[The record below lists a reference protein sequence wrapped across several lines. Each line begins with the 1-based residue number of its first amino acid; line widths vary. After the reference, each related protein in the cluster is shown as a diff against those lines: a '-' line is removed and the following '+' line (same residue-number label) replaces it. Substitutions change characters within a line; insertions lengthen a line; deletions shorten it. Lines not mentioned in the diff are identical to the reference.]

1 METKQ
6 YIAYQDEKGN
16 PVYKE
21 VMEEELRVLTN
32 TTNWHDDTRG
42 IRLVLT
48 EEVKARLIMLS
59 RENDILGTQ
68 PEAAGLLDY
77 IRTIQAPTH
86 VEGTTTYIYLEEL
99 YPEHETVLVKYG
111 VIIERK

>member
-1 METKQ
+1 MVKVVG
-6 YIAYQDEKGN
+6 YINNERVKYEVDATQQQDIY
-16 PVYKE
+16 P
-21 VMEEELRVLTN
+21 
-32 TTNWHDDTRG
+32 NWHDDSRG

-48 EEVKARLIMLS
+48 EEAKARLIMLS

-86 VEGTTTYIYLEEL
+86 VDGTTTYIYLEEL
-99 YPEHETVLVKYG
+99 YPEHEGLLTKYG
-111 VIIERK
+111 VLIERK